1 MSVSVFYRRPQ
12 FSISDH
18 ATNQITIVVERII
31 SYTMKT
37 SFTFVT
43 AILALIVSLAA
54 ASTPEGLA
62 FLATKKTEEGVV
74 ELPSGLLYKEI
85 RAGTGKTPTVDS
97 PCSCHYAGTLLD
109 GTEFDSSYKRGAPL
123 T

>member
-1 MSVSVFYRRPQ
+1 MPQ
-12 FSISDH
+12 IRYP
-18 ATNQITIVVERII
+18 AVVPPKHK
-31 SYTMKT
+31 YLTLVTMKT
-37 SFTFVT
+37 SFTFLT
-43 AILALIVSLAA
+43 AVLALMVSLAA

-85 RAGTGKTPTVDS
+85 RAGT
-97 PCSCHYAGTLLD
+97 LMD

>member
-1 MSVSVFYRRPQ
+1 
-12 FSISDH
+12 
-18 ATNQITIVVERII
+18 
-31 SYTMKT
+31 MKT
-37 SFTFVT
+37 SFTFLT
-43 AILALIVSLAA
+43 AVLALMVSLAA

-62 FLATKKTEEGVV
+62 FLAKKATEEGVV
-74 ELPSGLLYKEI
+74 TLPSGLLYKEI
-85 RAGTGKTPTVDS
+85 TAGTGKTPTVSS